1 MKVIKLEGLSTET
14 RNPLTMALDTMSV
27 KEILTVMNEEDAKVP
42 AAIQPALPDIEAA
55 VLAIDEAFKA
65 GGRLIYMG
73 AGTSGRLGI
82 LDAVECV
89 PTFGTPADMVQGL
102 IAGGEKAVMAAVE
115 GAEDDADLG
124 KSDLVAIDFRA
135 QDILVGLAA
144 SGRTPYVLG
153 GLAYA
158 KSIGA
163 KTIAIACNRNSQIG
177 AQADIAIEVE
187 PGPEVLTGSTRLKA
201 GTAQKLILNMLSTT
215 AMILQ
220 GKVYQNLMVDVIA
233 TNQKLVKRSES
244 IVQSATGASLEDVQ
258 TALSKSQ
265 GNVKEAI
272 LMILLDLD
280 HTTAQ
285 AALEKSQG
293 HLRPVIEN
301 KG

>member
-1 MKVIKLEGLSTET
+1 MIKLEGLSTET

>member
-1 MKVIKLEGLSTET
+1 MIKLEGLSTET

-42 AAIQPALPDIEAA
+42 AAIQLAIPDIEAA

>member
-42 AAIQPALPDIEAA
+42 AAIQLAIPDIEAA